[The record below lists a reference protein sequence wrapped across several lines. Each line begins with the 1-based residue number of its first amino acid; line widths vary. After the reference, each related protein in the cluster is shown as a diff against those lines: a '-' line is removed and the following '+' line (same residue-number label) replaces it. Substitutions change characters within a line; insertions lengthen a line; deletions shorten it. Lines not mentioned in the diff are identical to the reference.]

1 MGQNFL
7 QVQQKSRC
15 AGLWKQAVEKRKEF
29 GEKMAG
35 KPYDL
40 AAGEIYLEHTDTVPL
55 IRFRAFQDIPFVNAA
70 FSTRIG
76 GVSEGFFS
84 ELNLGF
90 GRGDSEENVRKNY
103 ERFCESMGVP
113 ATCLVLS
120 DQVHGTEIYTAER
133 KDVCGEVVRKKL
145 TGIDGL
151 VTKEPGVCLATS
163 YADCVP
169 LFFVDKEKKVV
180 AASHSGWRGTVEKI
194 GKKTV
199 ERMESEFSSD
209 RKDIVAVIGPSICQ
223 NCYEVGKEVADAFL
237 ENYSGEQME
246 EIMYPSE
253 KEKEKYQLDLW
264 AANFFQLR
272 DAGLLPEQI
281 HVAGLCTCC
290 NSKLLFSHRASGGK
304 RGNLNGFLSMTDDF
318 FV

>member
-1 MGQNFL
+1 MT
-7 QVQQKSRC
+7 KR
-15 AGLWKQAVEKRKEF
+15 LWKQAEEKRREF
-29 GEKMAG
+29 AEKMSG

-40 AAGEIYLEHTDTVPL
+40 FTEESYLEHTDTVPL
-55 IRFRAFQDIPFVNAA
+55 IRFRAFQEIPFVNAA

-76 GVSEGFFS
+76 GVSEGIFS

-90 GRGDSEENVRKNY
+90 GRGDLDENVRKNY
-103 ERFCESMGVP
+103 ELFCESMDIP
-113 ATCLVLS
+113 AASLVLS
-120 DQVHGTEIYTAER
+120 DQVHETQIYTASR
-133 KDVCGEVVRKKL
+133 ADVCGEVIEKKL

-151 VTKEPGVCLATS
+151 VTNEPGVCLATS

-169 LFFVDKEKKVV
+169 LFFADREKKVV

-199 ERMESEFSSD
+199 ERMESEFLSD

-223 NCYEVGKEVADAFL
+223 CCYEVGKEVADAFL
-237 ENYSGEQME
+237 ESYSEEQIK
-246 EIMYPSE
+246 EILYPSDKAE
-253 KEKEKYQLDLW
+253 GKYQLDLW
-264 AANFFQLR
+264 AANYFQLK

-290 NSKLLFSHRASGGK
+290 NSKLLFSHRATGGK
-304 RGNLNGFLSMTDDF
+304 RGNLNGFLGIR
-318 FV
+318 